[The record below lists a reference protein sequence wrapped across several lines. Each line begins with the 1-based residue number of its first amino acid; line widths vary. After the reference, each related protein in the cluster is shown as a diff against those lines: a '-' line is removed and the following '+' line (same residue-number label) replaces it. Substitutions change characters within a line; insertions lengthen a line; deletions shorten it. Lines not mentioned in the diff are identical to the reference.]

1 MKFECP
7 SCKKRYDIPNEKLP
21 PKKKIAF
28 SCLQCKEMIELDL
41 EALRKGSAQV
51 PGGSLAIPTETE
63 SAFSGSSD
71 ETTDGTVA
79 GNGDFR
85 QRVLRKLNDLPP
97 MPQVVFRARE
107 IISNPDSEM
116 RELAELLR

>member
-7 SCKKRYDIPNEKLP
+7 SCKKHYDIPNEKLP
-21 PKKKIAF
+21 PNKKIAF

-63 SAFSGSSD
+63 SAFSGSPD
-71 ETTDGTVA
+71 ETTDGMVA
-79 GNGDFR
+79 GNGNFR
-85 QRVLRKLNDLPP
+85 QRVLRRLNDLSP

-107 IISNPDSEM
+107 IIGNPDSKM
-116 RELAELLR
+116 LELAELLR